1 MFFLKTAE
9 VSVFK
14 LKKHVEIGTYV
25 TNFSEHDANEESY
38 KRLFHVASLWQFHRH
53 GSGAETRPIYQ
64 APQCS
69 KQFPTPERWFYI
81 LEISMSNRD

>member
-38 KRLFHVASLWQFHRH
+38 KRLFHVASLYGNSTAMALELKRDLF
-53 GSGAETRPIYQ
+53 TRLPNVQ
-64 APQCS
+64 S
-69 KQFPTPERWFYI
+69 NFPLRNDGTIF
-81 LEISMSNRD
+81 